1 MVYELKR
8 PRSERLTEKEILRN
22 IRQIDKSRSR
32 TREVL
37 TGKRRS
43 DSSMFDLTVNATGWD
58 IKPLTSAVADF
69 AMRWFEAR
77 DEKTAAAIAP
87 EDEKA

>member
-1 MVYELKR
+1 
-8 PRSERLTEKEILRN
+8 
-22 IRQIDKSRSR
+22 
-32 TREVL
+32 
-37 TGKRRS
+37 
-43 DSSMFDLTVNATGWD
+43 MFDLTVNATGWD

-77 DEKTAAAIAP
+77 DEKTASAIAP